1 MNKKDQKHFQSILE
15 RRKQEILN
23 QAEITKEKGMAFDP
37 DDLPD
42 EVDLASSEAD
52 QSMNLRLR
60 DRERVLLKKVD
71 KALKKIEDEEYG
83 VCESCG
89 EEIGVKRLLELLLDL
104 SCEQGEFTLSSGR
117 KSNFYFDGKQTALNP
132 EGAYLLGH
140 LLFEKIREINLSV
153 EADRKS

>member
-1 MNKKDQKHFQSILE
+1 MNKKDLKKFKELLEE
-15 RRKQEILN
+15 RRREILD
-23 QAEITKEKGMAFDP
+23 QAESTKEKGMNFDP

-89 EEIGVKRLLELLLDL
+89 EEIGVKRLLARPVTDL
-104 SCEQGEFTLSSGR
+104 CIKCKEEQER
-117 KSNFYFDGKQTALNP
+117 V
-132 EGAYLLGH
+132 ERAYA
-140 LLFEKIREINLSV
+140 ES
-153 EADRKS
+153 